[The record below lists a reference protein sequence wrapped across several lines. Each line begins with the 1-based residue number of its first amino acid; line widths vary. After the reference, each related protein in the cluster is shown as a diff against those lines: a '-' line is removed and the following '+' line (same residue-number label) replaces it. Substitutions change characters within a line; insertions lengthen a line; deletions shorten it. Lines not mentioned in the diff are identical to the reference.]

1 MKRQIKLSC
10 PKGFKPTP
18 SISEATTT
26 SQQDSDIKNGGR
38 IALTG
43 FPDLLPHIL
52 VGFEPTTN
60 G

>member
-1 MKRQIKLSC
+1 MKRQIKLCS
-10 PKGFKPTP
+10 PNGFKPKP
-18 SISEATTT
+18 FISEATTT

-38 IALTG
+38 TALTG

-52 VGFEPTTN
+52 AGFEPTTN